1 MGDIYMMLRDRTV
14 RGAKWSKPKLALD
27 MKDISFH
34 NQPKKAKEGKC
45 TYEWCPEGTQVIGLD
60 DTHYLMVGV
69 CFLGREGLGD
79 GERQRVFLAAA
90 DNINGPFVAFARPFK
105 PVDARGEN
113 GHPDTVVDWKNQIL
127 EVILQERGNRL
138 PDGKDAPWG
147 LRHGEIE
154 LARLKPLMEE
164 AVARRRQGLP
174 DIDLTDHLRNSVLPI
189 PETQV
194 HHTQLSMP
202 LSDIA
207 QVEQRN
213 LR

>member
-1 MGDIYMMLRDRTV
+1 M
-14 RGAKWSKPKLALD
+14 
-27 MKDISFH
+27 
-34 NQPKKAKEGKC
+34 
-45 TYEWCPEGTQVIGLD
+45 
-60 DTHYLMVGV
+60 
-69 CFLGREGLGD
+69 
-79 GERQRVFLAAA
+79 
-90 DNINGPFVAFARPFK
+90 
-105 PVDARGEN
+105 
-113 GHPDTVVDWKNQIL
+113 
-127 EVILQERGNRL
+127 ILQERGNRL